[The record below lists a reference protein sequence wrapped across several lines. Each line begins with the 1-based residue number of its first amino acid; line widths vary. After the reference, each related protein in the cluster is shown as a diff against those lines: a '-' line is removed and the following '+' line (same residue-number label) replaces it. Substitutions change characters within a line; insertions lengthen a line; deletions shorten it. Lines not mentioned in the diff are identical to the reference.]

1 MKTAGILLVSLF
13 LLVLAACSTP
23 APTPDI
29 PATVEAEVAEA
40 QRQLAADVSLDIPAA
55 VVPVAA
61 TSGSDNSGLGDAFSG
76 EGYKIRPPLG
86 WDANELSGK
95 INAVFLNSTPDLQT
109 GVVPFQANINI
120 VIEPVPETPTMQE
133 YVDANKRLLSL
144 MLTDHNFIEDSE
156 STVNGH
162 PAHFL
167 ESTFQHEIFNLR
179 NRQLFLLNGDEAFVV
194 TATALDETWE
204 SYGDIFDASLRSF
217 ELD

>member
-1 MKTAGILLVSLF
+1 MKPAILLFPLF
-13 LLVLAACSTP
+13 ILLLVACSTP
-23 APTPDI
+23 EPTPDI
-29 PATVEAEVAEA
+29 PATVEAEV
-40 QRQLAADVSLDIPAA
+40 QRQIAALPTATTVTPPSDVASEDEASKLDDAY
-55 VVPVAA
+55 
-61 TSGSDNSGLGDAFSG
+61 SGK
-76 EGYKIRPPLG
+76 GYKIRPPLG

-144 MLTDHNFIEDSE
+144 ILTDHNFIEDSE